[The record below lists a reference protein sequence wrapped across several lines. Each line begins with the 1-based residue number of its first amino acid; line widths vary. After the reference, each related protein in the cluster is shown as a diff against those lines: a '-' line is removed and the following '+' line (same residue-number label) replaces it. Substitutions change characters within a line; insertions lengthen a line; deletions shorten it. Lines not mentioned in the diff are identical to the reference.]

1 MEISL
6 LKVLLNN
13 ISCFSHLSSSDH
25 ISGELVRRYYCKIED
40 ILKLVKPIL
49 DAIVDVEAASG
60 ELLLKAFAGLAQCVD
75 ELREL
80 FETLEPL
87 CSKVYF
93 VRLEICPL
101 VITFMSSISRLSYYS
116 LHLIV
121 LKTFKIKENS
131 IVVSFCAYKIF
142 MTNM

>member
-25 ISGELVRRYYCKIED
+25 ISGELVRKYYCKIED

-80 FETLEPL
+80 FETWEPL

-93 VRLEICPL
+93 VRLEIYPL

>member
-13 ISCFSHLSSSDH
+13 ITCFSHLSSSDH
-25 ISGELVRRYYCKIED
+25 ISGELVRKYYCKIED

-116 LHLIV
+116 LH
-121 LKTFKIKENS
+121 
-131 IVVSFCAYKIF
+131 
-142 MTNM
+142 

>member
-13 ISCFSHLSSSDH
+13 ITCFSHLSSSDH
-25 ISGELVRRYYCKIED
+25 ISGELVRKYYCKIED

-93 VRLEICPL
+93 VRLEIYPL

>member
-1 MEISL
+1 M

-25 ISGELVRRYYCKIED
+25 VNGELVRRYYSKIEG

-49 DAIVDVEAASG
+49 DSIVDVEAASS
-60 ELLLKAFAGLAQCVD
+60 ELLLKAFGGLAQHVD

-80 FETLEPL
+80 FETWEPL

-93 VRLEICPL
+93 VSLETYL
-101 VITFMSSISRLSYYS
+101 LS
-116 LHLIV
+116 
-121 LKTFKIKENS
+121 
-131 IVVSFCAYKIF
+131 
-142 MTNM
+142 